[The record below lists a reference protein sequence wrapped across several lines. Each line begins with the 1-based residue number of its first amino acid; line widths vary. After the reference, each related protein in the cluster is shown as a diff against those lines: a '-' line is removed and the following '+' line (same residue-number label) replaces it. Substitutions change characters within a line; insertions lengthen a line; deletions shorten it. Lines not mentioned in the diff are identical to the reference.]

1 MLKNYFLVAWRN
13 LLRKKSFS
21 ILNITGLAI
30 GMAAAILI
38 LLWIQHEISFD
49 KSYQNK
55 DRIYEVWNRYKQGD
69 GKLHSWKNTPKVMA
83 KAMQEDYPEI
93 ERTARVNYPF
103 PVLFSVSDKRITARG
118 SMVDSSFLQIF
129 NFPLLK
135 GDPARVLNDVYSI
148 VITEKLAK
156 SIFGEED
163 PMGKIVKVDNSDNFT
178 VTGVLKNLPGNT
190 RFNFEYLLS
199 WAYLRKKGWDDEN
212 WGNNS
217 TTTYVMLKPN
227 ATLASI
233 EPKLKIMRK
242 RYDKEDPLME
252 TFLYPVTRSYLHGSF
267 ENGKESGGR
276 IEIVRLFAIIAGLI
290 LLIACINFMNLSTAR
305 SEKRAKE
312 VGIRKVVGAQKG
324 ALIGQFLGESV
335 LLALIAGILALF
347 MVQLSLSSFND
358 LVDKKL
364 AVDFGN
370 IWFWV
375 TGLGFVVF
383 TGVLAGSYPAIYLS
397 SFRPVKVIKGTFK
410 AANALV
416 TPRKVLVVAQFTFAI
431 VLIIATIVVRQQIKK
446 AQDRQSGY
454 AKDDLVY
461 HFMEGDV
468 EKNYALIKNELLTS
482 GIAVS
487 VSKTNSPITET
498 WSNTWSIEWKGKDP
512 KDKTV
517 INRFCADDAIV
528 KTAGLQLVQ
537 GRDIDLQQYPTDS
550 TAAILNESAVKAMG
564 FKEPIGQLIKD
575 MGEQWHVVGVVKDFI
590 MNSPYQSMEPVMI
603 SGAKAWFNVIH
614 IKLNSKN
621 TTAHNVEG
629 LTKVFKK
636 YNPEYPFNYRFVDE
650 EYGKKFS
657 DEKRSATLASLFA
670 ILTIIISCLG
680 LFGLASYMAENR
692 TKEVGIRKV
701 LGASVSNITRL
712 LSIDFLKLVIT
723 AFVIAAP
730 LGFWAMYSWLQ
741 SFPYRV
747 TIQWWVFALAGSLS
761 VIIALATVSFQAI
774 KAALMNPV
782 KSLRSE

>member
-13 LLRKKSFS
+13 LIRKKSFS

-38 LLWIQHEISFD
+38 LLWLQYEISFD
-49 KSYQNK
+49 QSYPHK
-55 DRIYEVWNRYKQGD
+55 DRIYEAWNHAVRNDKIQC
-69 GKLHSWKNTPKVMA
+69 WNNTPKVMA
-83 KAMQEDYPEI
+83 AAVQQDYPEV
-93 ERTARVNYPF
+93 ERVVRTNYPY
-103 PVLFSVSDKRITARG
+103 PVLFSVGEKRLTARG
-118 SMVDSSFLQIF
+118 QMVDSGFLQMF
-129 NFPLLK
+129 GFPLLK

-148 VITEKLAK
+148 VLTEKLAK
-156 SIFGEED
+156 SIFGNED
-163 PMGKIVKVDNSDNFT
+163 PMGKIVKVDNKDNFT
-178 VTGVLKNLPGNT
+178 VAGILKNLPDNT
-190 RFNFEYLLS
+190 RFNFEYLIS
-199 WAYLRKKGWDDEN
+199 WAYLRKIGMDDQN

-217 TTTYVMLKPN
+217 TATYVMLKPT

-233 EPKLKIMRK
+233 TPKIKTIRK
-242 RYDKEDPLME
+242 KYDKYDPSIE

-335 LLALIAGILALF
+335 LLAFIAGILALII
-347 MVQLSLSSFND
+347 VQLSISSFNE
-358 LVDKKL
+358 LVGKKL
-364 AVDFGN
+364 SVDFGN
-370 IWFWV
+370 IWVWV

-410 AANALV
+410 AANALI

-454 AKDDLVY
+454 VKNDLVY

-468 EKNYALIKNELLTS
+468 EKNYTLIKNELLAS

-498 WSNTWSIEWKGKDP
+498 WSNTWGIEWKGKDP
-512 KDKTV
+512 KDKTI

-528 KTAGLQLVQ
+528 KTIGLQLVQ

-550 TAAILNESAVKAMG
+550 TAAIINESAVKTMG

-575 MGEQWHVVGVVKDFI
+575 MGEEWHVVGVVKDFI
-590 MNSPYQSMEPVMI
+590 MNSPYQPIEPVMI

-614 IKLNSKN
+614 IKLSPKN
-621 TTAHNVEG
+621 TTAHNVEA

-650 EYGKKFS
+650 EYGKKFN

-680 LFGLASYMAENR
+680 LFGLASYMAENS
-692 TKEVGIRKV
+692 TKEVGIRKL
-701 LGASVSNITRL
+701 LGASVGNITRL

-761 VIIALATVSFQAI
+761 VVIALATVSFQAI